1 MAVTT
6 GNGSERSNHFF
17 IHFIVA
23 VILLMLG
30 GGYVLIEIIQ
40 FGKVQFNTT
49 NEGIFWGFPIVVYDY
64 FLLTSTGLA
73 MVASLYHVFGL
84 EEFRSV
90 ATRCLWLAFAG
101 LSGGVSVLFLELG
114 NPWVAL
120 WATPLNMQTESP
132 LFWKV
137 LLVGAYAALLI
148 LVLLGSIKNRD
159 ARRNPL
165 MIAVGALALAITLVA
180 GAVYGMMA
188 MRPVWFGG
196 EVPVVFLIESFMG
209 GLAFTIFFTHLAH
222 GFDDASVPSEMRSLF
237 QYTLSRMFAI
247 SIALHFALHAG
258 RAVTGLWTNAEGF
271 QVWQFLVSQPLFHIA
286 LWGCVAL
293 PFVLMV
299 LPSTRSKGMV
309 QAIAAL
315 LVMVGLLI
323 SRYEFIIGGQMVP
336 LFKGTWAQGLLSYS
350 PSIGAWALLL
360 LAIGLAN
367 AVYAFAAWK
376 LGAEDQDAGFESH
389 GAALAA
395 R

>member
-1 MAVTT
+1 MIN

-23 VILLMLG
+23 VILLVLG
-30 GGYVLIEIIQ
+30 GGYVLTEIIQ
-40 FGKVQFNTT
+40 FGKVQFNTN

-73 MVASLYHVFGL
+73 MVAALYHVFGL

-90 ATRCLWLAFAG
+90 ANRCLWLAFAG
-101 LSGGVSVLFLELG
+101 IAGGVTVLFLELG

-120 WATPLNMQTESP
+120 WATPLNLQTASP

-137 LLVGAYAALLI
+137 LLVAAYAFLLV
-148 LVLLGSIKNRD
+148 LVLLGSIRNRD
-159 ARRNPL
+159 SRRNPL

-209 GLAFTIFFTHLAH
+209 GLAFTIFFTHLAY
-222 GFDDASVPSEMRSLF
+222 GFNDAAIPSDTRSLF
-237 QYTLSRMFAI
+237 RHTLPRMFAI

-258 RAVTGLWTNAEGF
+258 RAATGLWTNAEGF
-271 QVWQFLVSQPLFHIA
+271 QVWHYMVSQPLFHIA

-293 PFVLMV
+293 PFILMV
-299 LPSTRSKGMV
+299 LPATRARGLV

-315 LVMVGLLI
+315 LVMIGLLI

-336 LFKGTWAQGLLSYS
+336 LFKGTWVQGLLSYS
-350 PSIGAWALLL
+350 PSVGAWALLV
-360 LAIGLAN
+360 LAVGLAN

-376 LGAEDQDAGFESH
+376 LGAEEDEFEPQTH
-389 GAALAA
+389 GAATAA
-395 R
+395 H